1 MAAIRDV
8 EVDAIKAGR
17 KSLVALA
24 LTHQTSARVARKQA
38 IKELFAE
45 LLASWEAGVPFDAM
59 AKALTESGIQITS
72 ETLRGYFFELKT
84 AEQLRSESAEHER
97 AMAKIRRENEAQQR
111 TKDLQRAR
119 ELAKAGSELAS
130 SARDARAEEA
140 NQVAAQAVEAAR
152 RGAIGAPSVAG
163 TRVQPARDSTGPHS
177 AIQSSA
183 AEAASIQAVEAS
195 PSAPNV
201 GKTAARH
208 AAIAQAPAGVEASAI
223 AAIGG
228 VEVGSGGDVASVSV
242 VDQTAPPA
250 AASDASQTGVA
261 KTLDEIVRTSQ
272 GQKETAYGENL
283 VLKEGNTVWY
293 ESGKP
298 FDGYLSPRTLH
309 TLRNV
314 GRVIAPTEGRTAKD
328 FVPMSHEL

>member
-38 IKELFAE
+38 VKELFAE

-84 AEQLRSESAEHER
+84 AEQLRSENAEHER
-97 AMAKIRRENEAQQR
+97 AMAKLRKENEVQQR

-163 TRVQPARDSTGPHS
+163 TRKQPARDAAGQRG
-177 AIQSSA
+177 AIQPGGTG
-183 AEAASIQAVEAS
+183 AASDEAVEAS
-195 PSAPNV
+195 PSSPNV
-201 GKTAARH
+201 GKPAGRQAA
-208 AAIAQAPAGVEASAI
+208 AAQSPADVEAPASAGRGVRGSE
-223 AAIGG
+223 GG
-228 VEVGSGGDVASVSV
+228 AVSVRV
-242 VDQTAPPA
+242 VDQMAPSA
-250 AASDASQTGVA
+250 AASDAPQTGSA
-261 KTLDEIVRTSQ
+261 KTLDEIARTSQ
-272 GQKETAYGENL
+272 GQKETAYSENL

-293 ESGKP
+293 ESGNP

>member
-38 IKELFAE
+38 VKELFAE
-45 LLASWEAGVPFDAM
+45 LLASWEAGVRFDAM

-84 AEQLRSESAEHER
+84 AEQLRSENAEHER
-97 AMAKIRRENEAQQR
+97 AMAKIRKANEVQQR
-111 TKDLQRAR
+111 TKDLHRAR

-152 RGAIGAPSVAG
+152 RGAIGAPSVAS
-163 TRVQPARDSTGPHS
+163 TRKQSPQDAASVRG
-177 AIQSSA
+177 AIQPGGTG
-183 AEAASIQAVEAS
+183 AASDEAVAAS
-195 PSAPNV
+195 PSTSNV
-201 GKTAARH
+201 GKPAARQAAVAQSVAAVNAPSTAA
-208 AAIAQAPAGVEASAI
+208 AGR
-223 AAIGG
+223 G
-228 VEVGSGGDVASVSV
+228 VQGSEDGTVSV
-242 VDQTAPPA
+242 RDVDQTGPSGA
-250 AASDASQTGVA
+250 AADALQTGSA
-261 KTLDEIVRTSQ
+261 RTLDEIARTSQ
-272 GQKETAYGENL
+272 GQKETAYSENL